1 MDAHPEG
8 RRRGKASKGS
18 VQIKSSNNRLQ
29 LVFSFGGKRR
39 YMSTGFSDTPINRK
53 SAEMKARQIELDIA
67 SGNFDS
73 TLAKYKPDAVLSTV
87 NPIDSIGSAEPSLA
101 ELWDRFIDYKTPQC
115 AENTMRYTYGV
126 YTGYVEKLPTH
137 DLQHA
142 GKIRDFVLKSIP
154 VDSAKRFITRLS
166 ACCDLAVE
174 SGLIHKNPFAGMA
187 KEIKIPKAESED
199 YDIDPFTTEERDA
212 ILQAIATDQ
221 FCPKASGFNHS
232 YYLPL
237 ITFLFKTGCRP
248 SEAVA
253 LEWGHITEDLGRITF
268 QQRAIY
274 TQSGRKIVPGL
285 KNGQK
290 RRVFPCNHSLKEL
303 LRTLKPKEYSHLCR

>member
-67 SGNFDS
+67 SGNLDP
-73 TLAKYKPDAVLSTV
+73 TLEKYKPDSVLSTV
-87 NPIDSIGSAEPSLA
+87 NPIDLIGSSEPSLA
-101 ELWDRFIDYKTPQC
+101 ELWDKFIDYKTPQC

-126 YTGYVEKLPTH
+126 YTGYVEKLPTY

-142 GKIRDFVLKSIP
+142 GEIRDFVLKSIP

-166 ACCDLAVE
+166 ACYDLAVE

-187 KEIKIPKAESED
+187 FWSSCNYPRTLTPQAE
-199 YDIDPFTTEERDA
+199 RA
-212 ILQAIATDQ
+212 VWR
-221 FCPKASGFNHS
+221 ASGQFT
-232 YYLPL
+232 PL
-237 ITFLFKTGCRP
+237 AAPICTT
-248 SEAVA
+248 
-253 LEWGHITEDLGRITF
+253 
-268 QQRAIY
+268 
-274 TQSGRKIVPGL
+274 
-285 KNGQK
+285 
-290 RRVFPCNHSLKEL
+290 SL
-303 LRTLKPKEYSHLCR
+303 RGG